1 MGMQAT
7 SKGTMPVVLLKEG
20 GTETKGREAQKNNIA
35 AAKIIAEI
43 VHTSLGP
50 RGMDKM
56 LVDSLGDV
64 TITNDGAT
72 ILKEI
77 DVQHP
82 AAKMLVEI
90 SKTTDNEVGDGTT
103 SAVILAGALLS
114 QAESLVDSDVHP
126 TIIVDGYRKAARKA
140 KEYLEEIA
148 ETITANDKTIL
159 NKIAK
164 TSMQTKLV
172 RKDSD
177 QLADIIVK
185 SVLAVAERDGESFQ
199 VDIDDIK
206 VEKKAGGSIKDSTI
220 IQGIVLDKEIVHG
233 GMPRSISGAKI
244 ALINTALEISKTE
257 TDAKINISNPQQLK
271 AFLDEEHK
279 MLKTM
284 VDKVIGSGANVV
296 LCQKG
301 LDDMAQHYLA
311 KAGIIAVRRIKE
323 SDLTKLAAA
332 TGARIVTNLDD
343 LFEKDLGAAEIVE
356 ERKIEDDKWVFVE
369 GCKNPKSVTLLLRAG
384 SQRVVDEVE
393 RSVHDALMVVKDV
406 ILKPQIVAGGGAPE
420 TYAATKI
427 RGWAKSL
434 EGREQLAAEKFAD
447 ALEEIPITLAEN
459 AGMDPI
465 DTLTLLRSKQ
475 QKGEKWTGIDVM
487 KGKVSNMKS
496 SDIIE
501 PLAVKLQIISAAAEA
516 ACMILRIDD
525 VIATQKSAGGPPGGE
540 GGMPPGMGGM
550 PPGMGG
556 MGGMGGMPD
565 MGGMM

>member
-7 SKGTMPVVLLKEG
+7 SKGNMPVVLLKEG
-20 GTETKGREAQKNNIA
+20 GTETKGRDAQKNNIA
-35 AAKIIAEI
+35 ACKIVAEI

-103 SAVILAGALLS
+103 SAVVLAGSLLEH
-114 QAESLVDSDVHP
+114 AESLIDQDVHP
-126 TIIVDGYRKAARKA
+126 TIIVDGYRKSA
-140 KEYLEEIA
+140 KKVKQFLESIA
-148 ETITANDKTIL
+148 DTISANDRNIL
-159 NKIAK
+159 TKIAK

-177 QLADIIVK
+177 QLAEITVK
-185 SVLAVAERDGESFQ
+185 AVLAVSERDTDRYN

-206 VEKKAGGSIKDSTI
+206 VEKKAGGSMKDSTI

-233 GMPRSISGAKI
+233 GMPKKIIDAKI

-271 AFLDEEHK
+271 SFLDEENK

-311 KAGIIAVRRIKE
+311 KAGIIGVRRIKE
-323 SDLTKLAAA
+323 SDLTKLAKA

-343 LFEKDLGAAEIVE
+343 LFEKDLGSAELVE
-356 ERKIEDDKWVFVE
+356 ERKIEEDKWVFVE
-369 GCKNPKSVTLLLRAG
+369 GCKHPKSVTLLLRAG

-406 ILKPQIVAGGGAPE
+406 IEKPQIVAGGGAPE
-420 TYAATKI
+420 TFAATKL
-427 RGWAKSL
+427 RSWAKSL

-447 ALEEIPITLAEN
+447 ALESIPLTLAEN

-487 KGKVSNMKS
+487 KGKIANMKS

-501 PLAVKLQIISAAAEA
+501 PLAVKLQIVSASAEA

-525 VIATQKSAGGPPGGE
+525 VIATQKSGGGPPGGGE

-556 MGGMGGMPD
+556 MGGMPD

>member
-1 MGMQAT
+1 MSVQA
-7 SKGTMPVVLLKEG
+7 SRANMPIVLLKEG
-20 GTETKGREAQKNNIA
+20 STQTKGREAQRNNIA
-35 AAKIIAEI
+35 ASKIIAEI

-103 SAVILAGALLS
+103 SAVVLAGALLEN
-114 QAESLVDSDVHP
+114 AETLLNQDIHP
-126 TIIVDGYRKAARKA
+126 TIIVDGYRKAAKKA
-140 KEYLEEIA
+140 KQYLQDIA
-148 ETITANDKTIL
+148 DTVSANDKSIL
-159 NKIAK
+159 FKIAK

-172 RKDSD
+172 RKNSSE
-177 QLADIIVK
+177 LAELVVK
-185 SVLAVAERDGESFQ
+185 SMLQVADKEGEKYV

-206 VEKKAGGSIKDSTI
+206 VEKKAGGSIQDSSL
-220 IQGIVLDKEIVHG
+220 IQGIVLDKEVVHG
-233 GMPRSISGAKI
+233 GMPKEINDAKI

-271 AFLDEEHK
+271 AFLDEENR

-301 LDDMAQHYLA
+301 IDDMAQHYLA
-311 KAGIIAVRRIKE
+311 KAGVLAVRRIKE
-323 SDLTKLAAA
+323 SDLTKLAKA
-332 TGARIVTNLDD
+332 TAARIVTNLDD
-343 LFEKDLGAAEIVE
+343 LFEKDLGSAELVE
-356 ERKIEDDKWVFVE
+356 EKKIEEDRWVFIE
-369 GCKNPKSVTLLLRAG
+369 GCKHPKSVTLLLRGG
-384 SQRVVDEVE
+384 SQRVVDELE
-393 RSVHDALMVVKDV
+393 RSVHDAIMVVKDV
-406 ILKPQIVAGGGAPE
+406 MELPLIVAGGGAPE
-420 TYAATKI
+420 TFAATKI
-427 RGWAKSL
+427 RNWSKSL

-447 ALEEIPITLAEN
+447 ALESIPITLAET

-465 DTLTLLRSKQ
+465 DTLTSLRSKQ
-475 QKGEKWTGIDVM
+475 LKGEKWTGIDVM
-487 KGKVSNMKS
+487 KNRIANMKS

-501 PLAVKLQIISAAAEA
+501 PLAVKYQVVSAASEA

-525 VIATQKSAGGPPGGE
+525 VVATAKSSGPPPGGE
-540 GGMPPGMGGM
+540 GGP

-556 MGGMGGMPD
+556 MGMPPGMGGMPD